1 MVSPANESDLL
12 DFTNEPEVFGKLL
25 EGEDIIFSCHVY
37 KKNRF
42 FMKQKRNFCL
52 TNARLLNLDGQKIK
66 RSIEISKLK
75 GLTKNIKNGNLDE
88 FLIHVKDEYD
98 YEIIS
103 EDRELI
109 LKLISEAYQEVSG
122 GAELPVFGVNGNLG
136 HYITT
141 KKDSDAKTIKGLPPT
156 EYKLEG
162 EEAIKSDNMVW
173 SESSK
178 PKEK

>member
-1 MVSPANESDLL
+1 MVSSANESDLL
-12 DFTNEPEVFGKLL
+12 DFENEPEVFGKLM

-42 FMKQKRNFCL
+42 YMKQKRNFCL

-75 GLTKNIKNGNLDE
+75 GLTKNVKNGNLDE
-88 FLIHVKDEYD
+88 FLIHVKDEHD

-109 LKLISEAYQEVSG
+109 FKLISETY
-122 GAELPVFGVNGNLG
+122 
-136 HYITT
+136 
-141 KKDSDAKTIKGLPPT
+141 
-156 EYKLEG
+156 
-162 EEAIKSDNMVW
+162 
-173 SESSK
+173 
-178 PKEK
+178 